1 MVNTDTPS
9 AQCPQIPANDHQIS
23 TFYTLSSERNARL
36 SLRNAIELNK
46 TKNQIMRSETLKQ
59 IKIIDI
65 SLSFLPSIHSFFC
78 HSVWSA
84 DMIMT
89 SSGQSVLTSRDW
101 LTPGSSSRHSP
112 PQSDTESPEPP
123 ICRPLDSLPVAT
135 RPSWLPMQRWALMMV
150 PWSMSVRPGVRTWGQ
165 WESCDRSRRQ
175 SVPGQRLTSSHLSH
189 PQEHH
194 PHHPPKN
201 TSSKAK
207 EVIK

>member
-78 HSVWSA
+78 HFVWSA

-123 ICRPLDSLPVAT
+123 SC
-135 RPSWLPMQRWALMMV
+135 
-150 PWSMSVRPGVRTWGQ
+150 PWTHF
-165 WESCDRSRRQ
+165 RSRRVRVDFRC
-175 SVPGQRLTSSHLSH
+175 SGELWWWFPGPWAWGQVWGPGASG
-189 PQEHH
+189 
-194 PHHPPKN
+194 
-201 TSSKAK
+201 KA
-207 EVIK
+207 VIAVGDNQCLVSA